1 MADYASDYDD
11 HSNPHTPHRPT
22 PPTHTNPTHHRNT
35 PRTTNATASERRAC
49 TCTYSNSWLRTP
61 ARLVWGNGLPQA
73 SVPGLTMSCLSFL
86 LLACRTAD
94 NSHTK
99 PPRTAVGSPLEPTSG
114 TTMSSGGGGSVQSA
128 AAAAAAAA
136 TDEDDSNVQMWK
148 VKQLIRKL
156 SAARGN
162 GTSMISLIIPPRDQV
177 SRVQKMLGDEFGTAS
192 NIKSRVTRQSVL
204 SAITSTQQK
213 LKNYTKV
220 PPNGLVLYC
229 GMITTG
235 AW

>member
-1 MADYASDYDD
+1 MA
-11 HSNPHTPHRPT
+11 
-22 PPTHTNPTHHRNT
+22 
-35 PRTTNATASERRAC
+35 EK
-49 TCTYSNSWLRTP
+49 
-61 ARLVWGNGLPQA
+61 V
-73 SVPGLTMSCLSFL
+73 
-86 LLACRTAD
+86 
-94 NSHTK
+94 
-99 PPRTAVGSPLEPTSG
+99 
-114 TTMSSGGGGSVQSA
+114 
-128 AAAAAAAA
+128 
-136 TDEDDSNVQMWK
+136 EDDDSHVQMWK

-213 LKNYTKV
+213 LKNYSRV
-220 PPNGLVLYC
+220 PPNGLVVYC

-235 AW
+235 ARVSTNCGVTTATCCRAFRRNHIRTPCCCHSLCRL